1 MIWKSDLPGQRPTL
15 ATLSLKGLCAF
26 AGVCALLA
34 PSCQAQTIAP
44 SGPSAGTD
52 ATATEVHSNPDEVLI
67 DLVVRDKRNKPVTNL
82 SAADIKVSDAGNPVQ
97 LADLHLVT
105 PESGRATI
113 ALLFDRMSPESAKI
127 ARDIA
132 MKLVAMAPERS
143 AIAVLGV
150 DRGLRLFDDFTQ
162 DRISSGNAVNAAL
175 GELPQQELADAEKQL
190 LSVVRTGELTS
201 GTHASVE
208 DRSRAQIMLSALEE
222 SQRIVRDEHAPAT
235 LAGLL
240 ALSKA
245 QQSLGG
251 RKIIVFFSEG
261 LRANS
266 NTENMTRDVVQTA
279 NRAGVSIYTVDTNAV
294 DAKAFDMLTMM
305 YQPAGRA
312 SPQIFQANPTTG
324 LIGTPS
330 TPTGAYASPDVARIG
345 LMGYSTQDAQS
356 VSSLEKDRAD
366 AKGSSLAFLAKGTGG
381 FSIRGGDKSK
391 ESLQR
396 LMGDIGTYYEA
407 SYTPVL
413 KDYDGQFHSLDIE
426 PLRGGVTVRSRA
438 GYFALA
444 PDAAGAIGVRPFETP
459 MLKILRNAPLP
470 SNVLFQQ
477 AVLCMGGN
485 GTRMTN
491 ELAIE
496 VPLSQVELRQD
507 ARTQLYEG
515 HVSILAQ
522 VRDKSGVVVERFS
535 EDDARKGALETLDA
549 ARADAVTMQRH
560 FTAEPGDYVLEAVVL
575 DRNGEKAG
583 ALRTEFTVP
592 APAEGPWLSD
602 VALVRRMQPWTGAP
616 DPQEPLQYE
625 KSRVAPNL
633 SHKVAAGTQHISFL
647 FRMHGNANLEGGAGK
662 LDVDVERDGQKISHS
677 SMNIAGNVPGG
688 APGNAGGTEDHLNLA
703 TIESGSLKPGMYRAV
718 FSYSQGEKNFVR
730 ATDFT
735 VDGEQRAVDEADGA
749 SAEDASEGEAEA
761 AGDLNSGLGHYVAS
775 PGGSNLHTP
784 GEKYRDD
791 LLSGARERAL
801 GYLDT
806 LMNFKC
812 IEVTDRYVDRKGT
825 GTWTKHDKLAELVT
839 YENHEESRKVVE
851 VNGDPRST
859 QPADLKGGR
868 LEGEFGGVLEIAFD
882 VAAKAAFTWK
892 EKGELDGNPVE
903 VFSYHVDA
911 KNSKFSVT
919 ALPETPIFVAFH
931 GLVYIDAATR
941 GVRRITI
948 EAEGIPEKSPVH
960 ASAITIDYDYIAINN
975 HDYLMPVRG
984 EMRMQLGKRERILH
998 QIEFR
1003 DYHRFGSEVRIVGV
1017 EQK

>member
-1 MIWKSDLPGQRPTL
+1 MISKSRLPAQLPALAAPTL
-15 ATLSLKGLCAF
+15 KQLCLCGGVCVLLVLSLR
-26 AGVCALLA
+26 
-34 PSCQAQTIAP
+34 AQTSAA
-44 SGPSAGTD
+44 SGPLAGDGTP
-52 ATATEVHSNPDEVLI
+52 TNEVHANPDEVLI

-82 SAADIKVSDAGNPVQ
+82 SPADIKVSDAGNPVQ

-105 PESGRATI
+105 PESGSATTI

-132 MKLVAMAPERS
+132 MKLMAMAPEKS

-150 DRGLRLFDDFTQ
+150 DRGLRLLENFTQ
-162 DRISSGNAVNAAL
+162 DRIATGNAVNAAL
-175 GELPQQELADAEKQL
+175 GEMPQQELADAEKQL
-190 LSVVRTGELTS
+190 LSIVRTGSLPS
-201 GTHASVE
+201 GAHASVE
-208 DRSRAQIMLSALEE
+208 DRAKAQMVLTALEE
-222 SQRIVRDEHAPAT
+222 SQRIVQDQHAAAS

-245 QQSLGG
+245 QQGVAG
-251 RKIIVFFSEG
+251 RKIVVFFSEG

-266 NTENMTRDVVQTA
+266 NTETMTRDVVQTA

-305 YQPAGRA
+305 YQPTGRA
-312 SPQIFQANPTTG
+312 SPQTFQANPTTG
-324 LIGTPS
+324 LVGTS
-330 TPTGAYASPDVARIG
+330 SAPTGVYASPDVARMG
-345 LMGYSTQDAQS
+345 LMGYSTQDAHS
-356 VSSLEKDRAD
+356 VSSLDKDRDD

-381 FSIRGGDKSK
+381 FSISGGDKSK
-391 ESLQR
+391 EPLQR
-396 LMGDIGTYYEA
+396 LIGDIGTYYEA

-438 GYFALA
+438 GYFALP
-444 PDAAGAIGVRPFETP
+444 PDAAGAMGVRPFETP
-459 MLKILRNAPLP
+459 MLKILRDATLP
-470 SNVLFQQ
+470 ADVLFQQ

-485 GTRMTN
+485 AAQMTN

-496 VPLSQVELRQD
+496 VPLSQVEFHED
-507 ARTQLYEG
+507 PNTQLYSG
-515 HVSILAQ
+515 HFSILTQ

-535 EDDARKGALETLDA
+535 EDDTRKGALESLDA
-549 ARADAVTMQRH
+549 ARADSVTMQRH
-560 FTAEPGDYVLEAVVL
+560 FTAAPGNYVLEAVVL
-575 DRNGEKAG
+575 DRNGGKAG

-602 VALVRRMQPWTGAP
+602 VVQVRRMMPIAGTP
-616 DPQEPLQYE
+616 DPLEPLQYD
-625 KSRVAPNL
+625 KARGTPNL

-647 FRMHGNANLEGGAGK
+647 FRVHGNSNLEGGGGQ
-662 LDVDVERDGQKISHS
+662 LDVDVERDGNKVSHS
-677 SMNIAGNVPGG
+677 AMEVPGSAGGIG
-688 APGNAGGTEDHLNLA
+688 AGTEDHLNLA
-703 TIESGSLKPGMYRAV
+703 TIEAGALKPGIYRAV
-718 FSYSQGEKNFVR
+718 FRYSQGEKNFTR
-730 ATDFT
+730 TSEFT
-735 VDGEQRAVDEADGA
+735 VDGEQKA
-749 SAEDASEGEAEA
+749 SAEDDSDTPEDASADEGAST
-761 AGDLNSGLGHYVAS
+761 GDLESGLGHYVAS
-775 PGGSNLHTP
+775 PGGGSLRTP
-784 GEKYRDD
+784 SEKYRSNV
-791 LLSGARERAL
+791 LAGARERAL
-801 GYLDT
+801 GYLNT

-825 GTWTKHDKLAELVT
+825 GTWSMHDKLAELVT
-839 YENHEESRKVVE
+839 YENHDESRKVLE
-851 VNGDPRST
+851 VNGDPGNTKR
-859 QPADLKGGR
+859 ADMKGGR
-868 LEGEFGGVLEIAFD
+868 LDGEFGGVLEIAFD
-882 VAAKAAFTWK
+882 AAAKADFTWK

-903 VFSYHVDA
+903 VFSYHVEA

-960 ASAITIDYDYIAINN
+960 ASAITIDYDYVAINN

-998 QIEFR
+998 RIEFR

-1017 EQK
+1017 DQK

>member
-1 MIWKSDLPGQRPTL
+1 MISKARLPAQLAALAAPTL
-15 ATLSLKGLCAF
+15 KPLCLCGGVCVLLVLSLR
-26 AGVCALLA
+26 
-34 PSCQAQTIAP
+34 AQTSAA
-44 SGPSAGTD
+44 SGPLAGDGTP
-52 ATATEVHSNPDEVLI
+52 TNEVHANPDEVLI

-82 SAADIKVSDAGNPVQ
+82 SPADIKVSDAGNPVQ

-105 PESGRATI
+105 PESGSATTI

-132 MKLVAMAPERS
+132 MKLMAMAPEKS

-150 DRGLRLFDDFTQ
+150 DRGLRLLENFTQ
-162 DRISSGNAVNAAL
+162 DRIATGNAVNAAL
-175 GELPQQELADAEKQL
+175 GEMPQQELADAEKQL
-190 LSVVRTGELTS
+190 LSIVRTGSLPS
-201 GTHASVE
+201 GAHASVE
-208 DRSRAQIMLSALEE
+208 DRAKAQMVLTALEE
-222 SQRIVRDEHAPAT
+222 SQRIVQDQHAAAS

-245 QQSLGG
+245 QQGVAG
-251 RKIIVFFSEG
+251 RKIVVFFSEG

-266 NTENMTRDVVQTA
+266 NTETMTRDVVQTA

-305 YQPAGRA
+305 YQPTGRA
-312 SPQIFQANPTTG
+312 SPQTFQANPTTG
-324 LIGTPS
+324 LVGTS
-330 TPTGAYASPDVARIG
+330 SAPTGVYASPDVARMG
-345 LMGYSTQDAQS
+345 LMGYSTQDAHS
-356 VSSLEKDRAD
+356 VSSLDKDRDD

-381 FSIRGGDKSK
+381 FSISGGDKSK
-391 ESLQR
+391 EPLQR
-396 LMGDIGTYYEA
+396 LIGDIGTYYEA

-438 GYFALA
+438 GYFALP
-444 PDAAGAIGVRPFETP
+444 PDAAGAMGVRPFETP
-459 MLKILRNAPLP
+459 MLKILRDATLP
-470 SNVLFQQ
+470 TDVLFQQ

-485 GTRMTN
+485 AAQMTN

-496 VPLSQVELRQD
+496 VPLSQVEFHED
-507 ARTQLYEG
+507 PNTQLYSG
-515 HVSILAQ
+515 HFSILTQ

-535 EDDARKGALETLDA
+535 EDDTRKGALESLDA
-549 ARADAVTMQRH
+549 ARADSVTMQRH
-560 FTAEPGDYVLEAVVL
+560 FTAAPGNYVLEAVVL
-575 DRNGEKAG
+575 DRNGGKAG

-602 VALVRRMQPWTGAP
+602 VVQVRRMMPIAGTP
-616 DPQEPLQYE
+616 DPLEPLQYD
-625 KSRVAPNL
+625 KARGTPNL

-647 FRMHGNANLEGGAGK
+647 FRVHGNSNLEGGGGQ
-662 LDVDVERDGQKISHS
+662 LDVDVERDGNKVSHS
-677 SMNIAGNVPGG
+677 AMEVPGSAGGIG
-688 APGNAGGTEDHLNLA
+688 AGTEDHLNLA
-703 TIESGSLKPGMYRAV
+703 TIEAGALKPGIYRAV
-718 FSYSQGEKNFVR
+718 FRYSQGEKNFTR
-730 ATDFT
+730 TSEFT
-735 VDGEQRAVDEADGA
+735 VDGEQKA
-749 SAEDASEGEAEA
+749 SAEDDSDTPEDASADEGAST
-761 AGDLNSGLGHYVAS
+761 GDLESGLGHYVAS
-775 PGGSNLHTP
+775 PGGGSLRTP
-784 GEKYRDD
+784 SEKYRSNV
-791 LLSGARERAL
+791 LAGARERAL
-801 GYLDT
+801 GYLNT

-825 GTWTKHDKLAELVT
+825 GTWSMHDKLAELVT
-839 YENHEESRKVVE
+839 YENHDESRKVLE
-851 VNGDPRST
+851 VNGDPGNTKR
-859 QPADLKGGR
+859 ADMKGGR
-868 LEGEFGGVLEIAFD
+868 LDGEFGGVLEIAFD
-882 VAAKAAFTWK
+882 AAAKADFTWK

-903 VFSYHVDA
+903 VFSYHVEA

-960 ASAITIDYDYIAINN
+960 ASAITIDYDYVAINN

-998 QIEFR
+998 RIEFR

-1017 EQK
+1017 DQK